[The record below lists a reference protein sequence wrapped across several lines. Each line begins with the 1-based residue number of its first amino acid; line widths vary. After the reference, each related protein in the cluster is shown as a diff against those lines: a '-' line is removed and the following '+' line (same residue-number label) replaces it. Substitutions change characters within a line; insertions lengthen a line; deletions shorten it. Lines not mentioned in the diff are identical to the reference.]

1 VLAATVG
8 ATGRCSVTTIAD
20 VAAKAGVSKATVS
33 RAFSRPEAVRPETLE
48 HVLAT
53 ARSLS
58 FRPSRIARSLALGR
72 TGSIG
77 LVVPD
82 VANPYFGPVIKAV
95 QREARRE
102 SLTVFT
108 ADSDEFDADE
118 FTLSNTLAEQADGL
132 ILFSP
137 RMPDDAIVELRDRV
151 PVVVINRDTPGVPSV
166 IISSDEG
173 MDQAVEHL
181 TALGHQRI
189 AYVSGPSGSFS
200 NRARAAAVRTA
211 AQKFSVDLVELG
223 PFEPFF
229 RSGVRAGDLLIASGA
244 TAAIAYNDLLALG
257 VIQLLTDRGRKVGSD
272 ISVVGFDDIWL
283 APMTQPPL
291 TTVHA
296 PAPAAASI
304 ALRWLIDM
312 IHEPERPMPPQRR
325 LTCELIVRS
334 STGPAMS

>member
-1 VLAATVG
+1 
-8 ATGRCSVTTIAD
+8 VTTIAD
-20 VAAKAGVSKATVS
+20 VAAQAGVSKATVS
-33 RAFSRPEAVRPETLE
+33 RVFSRPEAVRPETRE
-48 HVLAT
+48 RVLAT
-53 ARSLS
+53 ARELS
-58 FRPSRIARSLALGR
+58 FQPSRIARSLARGR

-95 QREARRE
+95 QREARRQD
-102 SLTVFT
+102 LTVFT

-118 FTLSNTLAEQADGL
+118 FRLSSTLAQQADGL

-137 RMPDDAIVELRDRV
+137 RMPDEAVLELCERV
-151 PVVVINRDTPGVPSV
+151 PVVVINRDIPGVPAV

-181 TALGHQRI
+181 SALGHRRI
-189 AYVSGPSGSFS
+189 AYISGPSGTFS
-200 NRARAAAVRTA
+200 NRARSAAVHAAAG
-211 AQKFSVDLVELG
+211 KFAVDLVELG

-244 TAAIAYNDLLALG
+244 TGAIAYNDLLALG
-257 VIQLLTDRGRKVGSD
+257 VIELLTDRGLKVGSD

-283 APMTQPPL
+283 APMTRPPL

-296 PAPAAASI
+296 PAAAAAAT
-304 ALRWLIDM
+304 ALRWLIELIDDPG
-312 IHEPERPMPPQRR
+312 HAAQRHAR

-334 STGPAMS
+334 STGPAAP